1 MGVWL
6 KSNLTSTNTI
16 PIVGFGKVWLVSFL
30 QIHSTITGQQ
40 LFSLF
45 GSCFF
50 ENVVE
55 VFEGL
60 SRDELVVVAGGHG
73 LDGFDDFGDVKRL
86 SQSVKRSLSV
96 DDNRQN
102 ARFQW
107 QFACTKDEI

>member
-1 MGVWL
+1 L
-6 KSNLTSTNTI
+6 
-16 PIVGFGKVWLVSFL
+16 GKFDLFPFFNFNRVILC
-30 QIHSTITGQQ
+30 TITGQQ

-45 GSCFF
+45 GSGFF

-73 LDGFDDFGDVKRL
+73 LDGFDDFSDVKGL

-96 DDNRQN
+96 HDNR
-102 ARFQW
+102 
-107 QFACTKDEI
+107 